1 MLRSDQVPA
10 KIEQILHRGMSDHE
24 PLILVQIRELT
35 WQYRLMNSG
44 VPDLPARPVP
54 ALKLE
59 HHRL

>member
-35 WQYRLMNSG
+35 WQYRLMNLGST
-44 VPDLPARPVP
+44 A
-54 ALKLE
+54 
-59 HHRL
+59 